1 MPSPGVGLRAWV
13 PSPTLKGILGFCRP
27 GVYFLPAT
35 PSSNLLLCVDVLPPS
50 TEVGVLFVSP
60 VFVCHFCMSGA
71 EGMCPSVILGS
82 LFNGKYSCV
91 L

>member
-35 PSSNLLLCVDVLPPS
+35 PSSNLLLCVDVLPPN
-50 TEVGVLFVSP
+50 TEVGVLFVSQYLSATSACLEQRECVP
-60 VFVCHFCMSGA
+60 V
-71 EGMCPSVILGS
+71 
-82 LFNGKYSCV
+82 
-91 L
+91 